1 MQQLS
6 LFPVRD
12 RLARVRGRLF
22 VMVFC
27 IRQNPSLLNLAQFTP
42 LFVDLVTSA
51 IHNPDFLFSYRHD
64 FLLSQFD
71 DWLSSSALDPVI
83 RRNI

>member
-1 MQQLS
+1 MEQLS
-6 LFPVRD
+6 FFPVRD
-12 RLARVRGRLF
+12 WLAGVRGQLI
-22 VMVFC
+22 VMVLC
-27 IRQNPSLLNLAQFTP
+27 IRQNPSLLDLAQFTP

-83 RRNI
+83 RGNI